1 MSGTLFSAAATL
13 VVGIL
18 FVALIGAG
26 FIWIVPIMLLALV
39 PLLGGT
45 LFSKL
50 RNSSS
55 AQMEPSGV
63 PSTVE
68 ASYTP
73 QMDPSDR
80 PT

>member
-13 VVGIL
+13 LVGFLLLAIL
-18 FVALIGAG
+18 GAG
-26 FIWIVPIMLLALV
+26 FIWIIPIALLAVV

-45 LFSKL
+45 AFSKL
-50 RNSSS
+50 RSSS
-55 AQMEPSGV
+55 LAQDEPSGI
-63 PSTVE
+63 PSTQD

-73 QMDPSDR
+73 TFDPTDR